1 MAASSGLRTHFIS
14 QFKRFS
20 SGYAI
25 FATSS
30 ASSFQ
35 YLNLAM
41 CVGALLSDINTTN
54 VHGIG
59 NYALNL
65 RTHLVETYTVRI
77 VIENKPGIND
87 PEGETILHDLILK
100 GSDSKIKDVRVAK
113 MLTVKVQEK
122 SPDDAKKRIRK
133 MCDEM
138 RIYNPMVSQISIS
151 VSKIR
156 K

>member
-1 MAASSGLRTHFIS
+1 MLSSTFSVFFFLHPLVI
-14 QFKRFS
+14 FS
-20 SGYAI
+20 SAI

-41 CVGALLSDINTTN
+41 CVGVLLSDINTTN

-65 RTHLVETYTVRI
+65 RTHLVETYTVKI

-122 SPDDAKKRIRK
+122 SPDDAKKRIQK

>member
-1 MAASSGLRTHFIS
+1 
-14 QFKRFS
+14 
-20 SGYAI
+20 
-25 FATSS
+25 
-30 ASSFQ
+30 
-35 YLNLAM
+35 M
-41 CVGALLSDINTTN
+41 CVGVLLSDINTTN

-65 RTHLVETYTVRI
+65 RTHLVETYTVKI

>member
-1 MAASSGLRTHFIS
+1 MKKF
-14 QFKRFS
+14 
-20 SGYAI
+20 
-25 FATSS
+25 FA
-30 ASSFQ
+30 
-35 YLNLAM
+35 
-41 CVGALLSDINTTN
+41 
-54 VHGIG
+54 
-59 NYALNL
+59 
-65 RTHLVETYTVRI
+65 
-77 VIENKPGIND
+77 
-87 PEGETILHDLILK
+87 
-100 GSDSKIKDVRVAK
+100 DSKIKDVRVAK